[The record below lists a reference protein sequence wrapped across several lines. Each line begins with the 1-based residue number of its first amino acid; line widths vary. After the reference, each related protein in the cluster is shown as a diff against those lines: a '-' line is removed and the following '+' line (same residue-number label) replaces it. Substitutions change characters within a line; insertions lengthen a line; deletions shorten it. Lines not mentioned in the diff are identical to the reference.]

1 MDDNKVL
8 IDEQNLYDIAD
19 AIRRKNGETVKYLP
33 DEMPPAIDAI
43 PTETGG
49 NLAGNLAT
57 AYESLTY
64 PVSVGTHCIYN
75 DNYYVAIAEIETSEP
90 FDPAKWQRITA
101 GVEIQGLTTDLA
113 DKVDKVTGKGLS
125 TNDYTE
131 ADKNTV
137 QHISGSQILK
147 LYGGNSISFSTS
159 QLYIPKMSIFGK
171 CVHATVE
178 EPTPLAP
185 ITVNV
190 SGINSDIP
198 ITVNS
203 YTVNLSIP
211 GGLWGIQVESG
222 GNYIDSDG
230 NHWICDTVSSD
241 GLLVKRV
248 GIATLD
254 GTEDWRKGTSL
265 FLNGDPFYAKF
276 PNTYGGAPGISNMT
290 NITTRGVTTNNNA
303 RFAMNGYQ
311 FLVYTDAVSTLEDW
325 KTLLSNSPMIVY
337 YALNTPVVSQL
348 SASQLAALYFIKL
361 QSNNTISISD
371 TVLTEFDVSVISAI

>member
-1 MDDNKVL
+1 MDDNKVM

-33 DEMPPAIDAI
+33 EEMPPAIDAI

-75 DNYYVAIAEIETSEP
+75 DNYYVAIAEIEISEP
-90 FDPAKWQRITA
+90 FDTTKWQRITA

-125 TNDYTE
+125 TNDYTD

-147 LYGGNSISFSTS
+147 LYGGNSISFSVS

-171 CVHATVE
+171 CVHATEE

-185 ITVNV
+185 ITVKV
-190 SGINSDIP
+190 SGVSGDIP

-203 YTVNLSIP
+203 DTVNLSIP
-211 GGLWGIQVESG
+211 NGLWGIQVESG

-241 GLLVKRV
+241 GLLVKMV
-248 GIATLD
+248 GITTLD
-254 GTEDWRKGTSL
+254 GTEDWRKGASL
-265 FLNGDPFYAKF
+265 YLNGDTFYAKF
-276 PNTYGGAPGISNMT
+276 PNTYGAAPGISNMI
-290 NITTRGVTTNNNA
+290 NITTRGVSTNNNA
-303 RFAMNGYQ
+303 RFAANGYQ

-325 KTLLSNSPMIVY
+325 KTLLGNSPMIVY
-337 YALNTPVVSQL
+337 YALAIPVVTQL
-348 SASQLAALYFIKL
+348 SASQMASLYSIKL

-371 TVLTEFDVSVISAI
+371 TVLTEFDVGVITTI

>member
-1 MDDNKVL
+1 MDDNMVL
-8 IDEQNLYDIAD
+8 INEDNLYDIAD

-33 DEMPPAIDAI
+33 EEMPPAIDAI
-43 PTETGG
+43 PVGSG
-49 NLAGNLAT
+49 ASLAGNLAI
-57 AYESLTY
+57 AYEGLTY
-64 PVSVGTHCIYN
+64 PVTVGTHCIYD
-75 DNYYVAIAEIETSEP
+75 DNYYVAIAAIDESEP
-90 FDPAKWQRITA
+90 FNPAKWQRITA
-101 GVEIQGLTTDLA
+101 GVEIQGLTADLS

-125 TNDYTE
+125 TNDYTD

-137 QHISGSQILK
+137 QHISGIQILK

-159 QLYIPKMSIFGK
+159 QLYIPKITIFGK

-190 SGINSDIP
+190 SGVSGDIP

-203 YTVNLSIP
+203 DTVNLSIP
-211 GGLWGIQVESG
+211 GGLWGVQVESG

-230 NHWICDTVSSD
+230 NNWICDTMSSD
-241 GLLVKRV
+241 GILVKRV

-276 PNTYGGAPGISNMT
+276 PNTYGAAPGISNMI

-303 RFAMNGYQ
+303 RFAANGYQ
-311 FLVYTDAVSTLEDW
+311 FLVYTDAVSTLEEW
-325 KTLLSNSPMIVY
+325 KTLLGNSPMIVY
-337 YALNTPVVSQL
+337 YALNTPVVTQL
-348 SASQLAALYFIKL
+348 SASQLAALYSIKL
-361 QSNNTISISD
+361 QSNNTISIND
-371 TVLTEFDVSVISAI
+371 TVLTEFDVGVISTI